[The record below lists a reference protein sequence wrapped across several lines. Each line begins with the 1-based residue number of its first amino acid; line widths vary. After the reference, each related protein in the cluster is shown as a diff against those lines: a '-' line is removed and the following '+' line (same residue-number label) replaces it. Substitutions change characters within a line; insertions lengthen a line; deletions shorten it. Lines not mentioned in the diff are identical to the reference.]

1 MSMENKILIKLIIPE
16 IGKKFDI
23 FVPINRKVGN
33 IIILFNK
40 LFSDE
45 INNVIPLNNFT
56 ELYDGDTGEKLEIDT
71 ILYNTKIRNNS
82 RLILLSNK

>member
-16 IGKKFDI
+16 IGKEYDI

-45 INNVIPLNNFT
+45 INNIISINNFT
-56 ELYDGDTGEKLEIDT
+56 ELYDGDSGERLEIDT
-71 ILYNTKIRNNS
+71 ILKNTKIRNNS

>member
-1 MSMENKILIKLIIPE
+1 MIMENKILIKLVIPE
-16 IGKKFDI
+16 IGKEYDM

-33 IIILFNK
+33 IIILLNK

-56 ELYDGDTGEKLEIDT
+56 ELYDGDSGERLEIDT
-71 ILYNTKIRNNS
+71 ILKNTTIRNNS
-82 RLILLSNK
+82 KLILLSNK

>member
-1 MSMENKILIKLIIPE
+1 MIMENKILIKLVIPE
-16 IGKKFDI
+16 IGKEYDM

-33 IIILFNK
+33 IIILLNK

-56 ELYDGDTGEKLEIDT
+56 ELYDGDSGERLEIDT
-71 ILYNTKIRNNS
+71 ILKNTTIRNNS
-82 RLILLSNK
+82 KLVLLSNK

>member
-1 MSMENKILIKLIIPE
+1 MENKILIKLIIPE
-16 IGKKFDI
+16 IGKEYDI

-45 INNVIPLNNFT
+45 INNIISINNFT
-56 ELYDGDTGEKLEIDT
+56 ELYDGDSGERLEIDT
-71 ILYNTKIRNNS
+71 ILKNTKIRNNS

>member
-1 MSMENKILIKLIIPE
+1 MTMENKILIKLVIPE
-16 IGKKFDI
+16 IGKEYDMFI
-23 FVPINRKVGN
+23 PINRKVGN

-56 ELYDGDTGEKLEIDT
+56 ELYDGDSGERLEIDT
-71 ILYNTKIRNNS
+71 ILKNTTIRNNS
-82 RLILLSNK
+82 KLILLSNK